1 MQFTEEMNTPPPAP
15 TSLATSKYSAQ
26 HAAAREIALKAGD
39 VIRNSRDRA
48 PQAKVKSGVD
58 LVTEVDQEVERIV
71 TEYIRSQFPSDLIIG
86 EEDQAEN
93 ASGAQGDRIPADGNA
108 WCIDPIDGTTNFVHN
123 YPFFCVSIG
132 YSVGD
137 VPKVGVIYI
146 PSSDSLYEAVDGCG
160 AYLNGAKLSVDSAT
174 GVADAL
180 LVNNI
185 GHHRENEF
193 VDESA
198 ERVRKWLR
206 AGLRGYRSSGS
217 AAINMAH
224 VASGVVSCYYEHGY
238 GGPWDVCA
246 GLVLVKEAGGTAK
259 NATDGSDFVLSF
271 GRGSICTGNAN
282 VVDDVIKVAGKPT
295 VDFGV

>member
-1 MQFTEEMNTPPPAP
+1 MDTP
-15 TSLATSKYSAQ
+15 ATFAASKYSAQ

-48 PQAKVKSGVD
+48 QAKVKSGVD

-71 TEYIRSQFPSDLIIG
+71 TQHIRSVFPSDRIIG

-93 ASGAQGDRIPADGNA
+93 ASGAQGDRILDGNA

-132 YSVGD
+132 FCVDG

-146 PSSDSLYEAVDGCG
+146 PSSDSLYEAIDGCG
-160 AYLNGAKLSVDSAT
+160 AYLNGAKLSVDSAS
-174 GVADAL
+174 GVGDAL

-185 GHHRENEF
+185 GHHRENDF

-198 ERVRKWLR
+198 ERIRKWLR

-224 VASGVVSCYYEHGY
+224 VASGIVSCYYEHGF
-238 GGPWDVCA
+238 GGPWDVAA
-246 GLVLVKEAGGTAK
+246 GLVLVHEAGGVAKTAS
-259 NATDGSDFVLSF
+259 DGSDFILSF
-271 GRGSICTGNAN
+271 GRGSICTGNAK
-282 VVDDVIKVAGKPT
+282 VVDDVIRVAGKPK
-295 VDFGV
+295 VDFA

>member
-1 MQFTEEMNTPPPAP
+1 VVYNGMA
-15 TSLATSKYSAQ
+15 SLATSEFQAQ
-26 HAAAREIALKAGD
+26 HAAAREIALKAGA

-48 PQAKVKSGVD
+48 LAKVKSGVD
-58 LVTEVDQEVERIV
+58 LVTEVDQEVERLV
-71 TEYIRSQFPSDLIIG
+71 TEHIRSRFPSDLIIG

-93 ASGAQGDRIPADGNA
+93 ASGAQGDRIPSDGNA

-132 YSVGD
+132 YCVKG
-137 VPKVGVIYI
+137 VPRVGVIYI

-160 AYLNGAKLSVDSAT
+160 AYLSGTKLSVDSAT
-174 GVADAL
+174 GVGDAL

-185 GHHRENEF
+185 GHHRENDF

-198 ERVRKWLR
+198 ERVRRWLR

-224 VASGVVSCYYEHGY
+224 VASGIVSCYYEHGY

-246 GLVLVKEAGGTAK
+246 GLVLVQEAGGVAR
-259 NATDGSDFVLSF
+259 NARDGAEFVLSF
-271 GRGSICTGNAN
+271 GRGSICAGNGK
-282 VVDDVIKVAGKPT
+282 VVDDVIKVAGKPK
-295 VDFGV
+295 VDFL

>member
-1 MQFTEEMNTPPPAP
+1 MDIP
-15 TSLATSKYSAQ
+15 TTLAASKYSAQ

-48 PQAKVKSGVD
+48 QAKVKSGVD

-71 TEYIRSQFPSDLIIG
+71 AQHIRAKFPSDLIIG
-86 EEDQAEN
+86 EEDQTEN
-93 ASGAQGDRIPADGNA
+93 ASGAQGDRIPDGNA

-132 YSVGD
+132 FCVDG
-137 VPKVGVIYI
+137 VPKVGVVYV
-146 PSSDSLYEAVDGCG
+146 PSSDSLYEAIDGCG
-160 AYLNGAKLSVDSAT
+160 AYLNGTKLSVDSAS
-174 GVADAL
+174 DISDSL

-185 GHHRENEF
+185 GHHRENDF

-198 ERVRKWLR
+198 ERIRKWLR

-224 VASGVVSCYYEHGY
+224 VASGIVSCYYEHGF
-238 GGPWDVCA
+238 GGPWDVSA
-246 GLVLVKEAGGTAK
+246 GLVLVQEAGGVAK
-259 NATDGSDFVLSF
+259 SASDGSTFILSF
-271 GRGSICTGNAN
+271 GRGSICTGNEK
-282 VVDDVIKVAGKPT
+282 VVDDVIRVAGKPK
-295 VDFGV
+295 VDFA